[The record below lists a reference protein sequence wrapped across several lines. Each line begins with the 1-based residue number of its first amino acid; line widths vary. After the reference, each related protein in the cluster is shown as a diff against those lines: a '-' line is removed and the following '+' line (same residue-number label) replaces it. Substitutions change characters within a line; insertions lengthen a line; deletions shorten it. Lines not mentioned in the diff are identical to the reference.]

1 MHQSPRIKSTLING
15 GCATPKAVENR
26 RTKVAA
32 KWDQAGSADL
42 GVGPAGA
49 ALC

>member
-15 GCATPKAVENR
+15 GYATPKAVKNQR
-26 RTKVAA
+26 AKAAA

-42 GVGPAGA
+42 GVGPAGP